1 MNKQRR
7 FSIRTKLIVIYMLI
21 AIPLIALL
29 ATSFYNQYKTLRDE
43 AITERF
49 DIARLTASNF
59 SLFIDQTTHTEI
71 IAGDTI
77 VDEHLSATA
86 AASLLTRIAKSRHA
100 VEVVT
105 AHPSPFSDV
114 VFLDKN
120 GVVVVASTAKIIGQN
135 RAGIPAVKAIINGKE
150 SAIGDLQI
158 NSDGQLGFPIAIGIR
173 RDNTLAGIISISVK
187 ADSLG
192 SFMGTAVSQGGANIV
207 DSSGHLIF
215 QSQTAQIPFDRRDWS
230 NEPFVKAAL
239 AGKTYTS
246 TGLIF
251 SIDRSYRMGAEIPI
265 RNIGWAAGSF
275 VPVESV
281 LGPIRQTAILSALFS
296 MVILLLTLFLAYIL
310 GERFAEGLIT
320 LKKHM
325 QEAPRTGFTEHVS
338 VTTGDEIGD
347 LAESFNRMEDE
358 ILAAQSSEKILQEQL
373 QERNEELSTLYEKQK
388 NIASVLQES
397 LLPKIIQKID
407 HLEVGLKFESATEA
421 ALVGG
426 DFFDFVGISD
436 RKFGIVIGDVSGK
449 GIDAATLATT
459 VRNTIRAFAYSESS
473 PAMVIKKVNEIAILE
488 TPPSIFIT
496 LFYGVFDAETFEFTY
511 TNAAHWPP
519 IIYKSTQSTFEEL
532 KTGGLPLAMFPEA
545 EYIDHSITLLHES
558 IIVLYTDG
566 VTESRT
572 GQELFGLGG
581 LQKAIEK
588 YADLSPTEMAENI
601 IKEAKAFGGGKLLD
615 DAAVMV
621 VKIV

>member
-7 FSIRTKLIVIYMLI
+7 FSVRTKLIVIYLLI
-21 AIPLIALL
+21 AVPLIALL
-29 ATSFYNQYKTLRDE
+29 ATSFYNQYKTLQNE
-43 AITERF
+43 AIAERF

-59 SLFIDQTTHTEI
+59 SLFVDQTTRTEI

-77 VDEHLSATA
+77 VDERLSAIA
-86 AASLLTRIAKSRHA
+86 ATSLLARIAKSRHA
-100 VEVVT
+100 LGGVT
-105 AHPSPFSDV
+105 TQPSPFSDV
-114 VFLDKN
+114 AFLDKN
-120 GVVVVASTAKIIGQN
+120 GVVVAASTSKIIGQN
-135 RAGIPAVKAIINGKE
+135 RAGIPAIKAIINGKE
-150 SAIGDLQI
+150 STIGNLQV
-158 NSDGQLGFPIAIGIR
+158 NSDGQPGFPIATGII
-173 RDNTLAGIISISVK
+173 RDNTLAGIISISVR

-192 SFMGTAVSQGGANIV
+192 SVMGIAVNQGGANVV

-215 QSQTAQIPFDRRDWS
+215 QSQTAQIPFGKRDWG

-251 SIDRSYRMGAEIPI
+251 PIDRSYRMGAEIPI

-281 LGPIRQTAILSALFS
+281 LGPIRQAAILSALFS
-296 MVILLLTLFLAYIL
+296 MLLLLATLFLAYIL
-310 GERFAEGLIT
+310 GKRFVEGLIT
-320 LKKHM
+320 LKKRM
-325 QEAPRTGFTEHVS
+325 QEAPQTGFTEHVS
-338 VTTGDEIGD
+338 VTTGDEIED
-347 LAESFNRMEDE
+347 LADSFNRMQDE
-358 ILAAQSSEKILQEQL
+358 ILAAQSKQKILQEQL
-373 QERNEELSTLYEKQK
+373 QERNKELSTLYEKQK

-397 LLPKIIQKID
+397 LLPKIVQKID

-426 DFFDFVGISD
+426 DFFDFVEISD

-473 PAMVIKKVNEIAILE
+473 PAMVIKKVNGIAILE

-496 LFYGVFDAETFEFTY
+496 LFYGVFDAKTFEFTY

-519 IIYKSTQSTFEEL
+519 IIYKPTQSTFEEL
-532 KTGGLPLAMFPEA
+532 ETGGLPLAMFPEA
-545 EYIDHSITLLHES
+545 EYIDRSITLLHES
-558 IIVLYTDG
+558 TIVLYTDG
-566 VTESRT
+566 ITESRV
-572 GQELFGLGG
+572 GQELFGLDG

-588 YADLSPTEMAENI
+588 YSDLSPTEMAGNI
-601 IKEAKAFGGGKLLD
+601 VKEAKAFGGGKLLD

-621 VKIV
+621 IKTI